1 MPTKVVDAS
10 ALAAVL
16 FGEPEA
22 QFVAEK
28 LGENSL
34 VVPTLFRYEVANICW
49 KKLRKHPEQR
59 EALLEAHSLLDQM
72 GIEEADVSV
81 SEVLLLADQEN
92 LTVYDASYLWLSQ
105 KLGIDLVTLDG
116 DLRTASAKSSK
127 SGEPE
132 RTTS

>member
-22 QFVAEK
+22 QLVAEK
-28 LGENSL
+28 LGDDSL

-49 KKLRKHPEQR
+49 KKLRKYPERR
-59 EALLEAHSLLDQM
+59 EALLEAHSLLEQM
-72 GIEEADVSV
+72 EIEEADVSV
-81 SEVLLLADQEN
+81 SEVLLLADREN

-116 DLRTASAKSSK
+116 DLMAVFAKSSK
-127 SGEPE
+127 GEQAKA
-132 RTTS
+132 SS